1 MIKSIN
7 ILIINLFIFN
17 SLMAATVN
25 CSGGECEFNNSNH
38 YKQAKTY
45 CPQVL
50 AYEDVET
57 EISYF
62 TILKTGQK
70 CEVFE
75 ITE

>member
-38 YKQAKTY
+38 YNQAKTY

-50 AYEDVET
+50 TYEDVET
-57 EISYF
+57 DYTSFII
-62 TILKTGQK
+62 TKTGER

-75 ITE
+75 TSN